1 MDQSPFVVIA
11 ILLIAAVVG
20 GMLAHRF
27 RQPLILG
34 YLVIGVAVGPYALG
48 LVSNTDMVATLATMG
63 VALLMFTL
71 GLETSFSQLRQIG
84 KVGMLGGIL
93 QIIITFVLGLLAGMG
108 IFRWTL
114 DQSLLF
120 GLIISMSSTA
130 VCMKILMD
138 RGELDSVHGRIM
150 IAILI
155 IQDLVVVI
163 MTVAVPLMGGP
174 VEGLAIALIQA
185 LGRALLFSAAAIASG
200 LWLLPWIMG
209 RIGGVRTRE
218 LFLLVVLALCIGA
231 ALGTQIFGLSS
242 VFGAFLIGLVLHES
256 KFAHHALS
264 EITPLRDIFATL
276 FFVSLGMLFDVTFMV
291 RNWPMVLLSVAVII
305 LIKFGVVY
313 GIVQLFGYQRR
324 VSILT
329 GAGLYQIGEFGF
341 ILAQMGITSGVVS
354 EQFYS
359 LILASAIIT
368 MLLTPV
374 SMSLAGRFYRRLD
387 WVPPIPHIGHPVP
400 LAKVKQNEA
409 GNAVQPDRILLAGYG
424 RIGENMARG
433 LDEAGIKYAVIDI
446 DSERIAAARKL
457 GRECIHGDASN
468 PVVLATAEINK
479 IKVLAVTFPDPVA
492 VVNAAKTALELN
504 PKIKVVARVHRERE
518 AHDLRELGE
527 IELISP
533 EYEASVEF
541 VKRTL
546 TSAGWQQ
553 KDINKVIISENDI
566 KFSADNEHE

>member
-1 MDQSPFVVIA
+1 MEQSPFVVIA
-11 ILLIAAVVG
+11 ILLVAAVVG

-34 YLVIGVAVGPYALG
+34 YLVIGVTVGPYALG
-48 LVSNTDMVATLATMG
+48 LVSNTETVETLATMG

-84 KVGMLGGIL
+84 RVGLFGGIL
-93 QIIITFVLGLLAGMG
+93 QIFATFILGLLAGMG
-108 IFRWTL
+108 IFRWSL

-155 IQDLVVVI
+155 LQDLVVVI

-174 VEGLAIALIQA
+174 VEGIAMALIQA

-218 LFLLVVLALCIGA
+218 LFLLVVLTLCIGA

-291 RNWPMVLLSVAVII
+291 RNWPLVLLSVAVII
-305 LIKFGVVY
+305 VIKFGVVY

-329 GAGLYQIGEFGF
+329 GAGIYQIGEFGF
-341 ILAQMGITSGVVS
+341 ILAQMGITAGVVT

-387 WVPPIPHIGHPVP
+387 WVPPLPHFGHLVP
-400 LAKVKQNEA
+400 LARIEQNSTIQ
-409 GNAVQPDRILLAGYG
+409 NDRILLAGYG

-433 LDEAGIKYAVIDI
+433 LDEAGMEYAVIDI

-457 GRECIHGDASN
+457 GRVCIHGDASN
-468 PVVLATAEINK
+468 PVVLATAGINN
-479 IKVLAVTFPDPVA
+479 IKVMAVTFPDPVA

-518 AHDLRELGE
+518 ARDLRELGE
-527 IELISP
+527 IDLISP

-553 KDINKVIISENDI
+553 KDINKAILPEKDI
-566 KFSADNEHE
+566 KFASDNEHE